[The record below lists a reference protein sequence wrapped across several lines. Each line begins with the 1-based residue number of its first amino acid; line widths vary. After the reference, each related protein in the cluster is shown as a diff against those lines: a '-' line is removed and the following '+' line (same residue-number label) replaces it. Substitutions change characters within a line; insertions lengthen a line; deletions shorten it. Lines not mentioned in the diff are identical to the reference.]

1 MATLDALRVF
11 VEVVRAASFTAA
23 ARRLGISK
31 SLASKR
37 VAALEEQLGVS
48 LINRSTRKLHLTEA
62 GRIYYEHG
70 LRIREELESAEAR
83 VQSVTSQPM
92 GQLKVSA
99 QVSFGFMYLAAPTT
113 AFMRRYPDVSVEIL
127 LEDQRFEPIDESVD
141 LAIRMGPL
149 PDSSM
154 VSRPLCK
161 VVYGLYAAP
170 DYLARVNAPPVQP
183 QDIRAF
189 DTIFYGN
196 YDLGAH
202 WRFTLNGQPFDVE
215 PESRLVINNLLGVVE
230 ASVSPIC
237 RPSRPARQWKVVSWC
252 RCCSPTGTS
261 MARWW
266 CCSAHA
272 STCPTRPAP
281 TSTSS
286 PSGSRSICSS
296 DVASTERVTTR
307 WPDRPSRRSR
317 RWRRRATDDAP
328 RSPS

>member
-170 DYLARVNAPPVQP
+170 DYLARVNSPPVQP

-230 ASVSPIC
+230 AAKAGFGLAYLPTFS
-237 RPSRPARQWKVVSWC
+237 ARAAVESGELVPLLQPYWNEHGSMVVLF
-252 RCCSPTGTS
+252 
-261 MARWW
+261 
-266 CCSAHA
+266 
-272 STCPTRPAP
+272 
-281 TSTSS
+281 
-286 PSGSRSICSS
+286 
-296 DVASTERVTTR
+296 
-307 WPDRPSRRSR
+307 RSR
-317 RWRRRATDDAP
+317 KYLPDKTRAYLDFITEWFQEHLQL
-328 RSPS
+328 

>member
-1 MATLDALRVF
+1 MAALDALRVF
-11 VEVVRAASFTAA
+11 VEVVRASSFTAA

-37 VAALEEQLGVS
+37 VASLEAELSVS

-70 LRIREELESAEAR
+70 LRILEELESAEAR

-99 QVSFGFMYLAAPTT
+99 QVSFGFMYLAEPTT

-149 PDSSM
+149 ADSSM

-161 VVYGLYAAP
+161 VVYGLFAAP

-215 PESRLVINNLLGVVE
+215 PDSRLVINNLLGVVE
-230 ASVSPIC
+230 AAKAGFGLAYLPTFA
-237 RPSRPARQWKVVSWC
+237 AR
-252 RCCSPTGTS
+252 
-261 MARWW
+261 
-266 CCSAHA
+266 SA
-272 STCPTRPAP
+272 
-281 TSTSS
+281 
-286 PSGSRSICSS
+286 
-296 DVASTERVTTR
+296 VASGELIPLLQPYWNEHGSMVVLF
-307 WPDRPSRRSR
+307 RSR
-317 RWRRRATDDAP
+317 KYLPDKTRIYLDFITDWF
-328 RSPS
+328 REHLQL

>member
-37 VAALEEQLGVS
+37 VAALEEQLGFS

-230 ASVSPIC
+230 AAKAGFGLAYLPTFS
-237 RPSRPARQWKVVSWC
+237 ARAAVESGELVPLLQPYWNEHGSMVVLF
-252 RCCSPTGTS
+252 
-261 MARWW
+261 
-266 CCSAHA
+266 
-272 STCPTRPAP
+272 
-281 TSTSS
+281 
-286 PSGSRSICSS
+286 
-296 DVASTERVTTR
+296 
-307 WPDRPSRRSR
+307 RSR
-317 RWRRRATDDAP
+317 KYLPDKTRAYLDFITEWFQEHLQL
-328 RSPS
+328 

>member
-83 VQSVTSQPM
+83 VQSVTSQPI

-230 ASVSPIC
+230 AAKAGFGLAYLPTFS
-237 RPSRPARQWKVVSWC
+237 ARAAVESGELVPLLQPYWNEHGSMVVLF
-252 RCCSPTGTS
+252 
-261 MARWW
+261 
-266 CCSAHA
+266 
-272 STCPTRPAP
+272 
-281 TSTSS
+281 
-286 PSGSRSICSS
+286 
-296 DVASTERVTTR
+296 
-307 WPDRPSRRSR
+307 RSR
-317 RWRRRATDDAP
+317 KYLPDKTRAYLDFITEWFQEHLQL
-328 RSPS
+328 

>member
-170 DYLARVNAPPVQP
+170 DFLARVNAPPVQP

-230 ASVSPIC
+230 AAKAGFGLAYLPTFS
-237 RPSRPARQWKVVSWC
+237 ARAAVESGELVPLLQPYWNEHGSMVVLF
-252 RCCSPTGTS
+252 
-261 MARWW
+261 
-266 CCSAHA
+266 
-272 STCPTRPAP
+272 
-281 TSTSS
+281 
-286 PSGSRSICSS
+286 
-296 DVASTERVTTR
+296 
-307 WPDRPSRRSR
+307 RSR
-317 RWRRRATDDAP
+317 KYLPDKTRAYLDFITEWFQEHLQL
-328 RSPS
+328 

>member
-230 ASVSPIC
+230 AAKAGFGLAYLPTFS
-237 RPSRPARQWKVVSWC
+237 ARAAVESGELVPLLQPYWNEHGSMVVLF
-252 RCCSPTGTS
+252 
-261 MARWW
+261 
-266 CCSAHA
+266 
-272 STCPTRPAP
+272 
-281 TSTSS
+281 
-286 PSGSRSICSS
+286 
-296 DVASTERVTTR
+296 
-307 WPDRPSRRSR
+307 RSR
-317 RWRRRATDDAP
+317 KYLPDKTRAYLDFITEWFQEHLQL
-328 RSPS
+328 

>member
-1 MATLDALRVF
+1 MAALDALRVF
-11 VEVVRAASFTAA
+11 VEVVRASSFTAA

-37 VAALEEQLGVS
+37 VASLEAELGVS

-70 LRIREELESAEAR
+70 LRILEELESAEAR

-99 QVSFGFMYLAAPTT
+99 QVSFGFMYLAEPTT

-149 PDSSM
+149 ADSSM

-161 VVYGLYAAP
+161 VVYGLFAAP

-215 PESRLVINNLLGVVE
+215 PDSRLVINNLLGVVE
-230 ASVSPIC
+230 AAKAGFGLAYLPTFA
-237 RPSRPARQWKVVSWC
+237 AR
-252 RCCSPTGTS
+252 
-261 MARWW
+261 
-266 CCSAHA
+266 SA
-272 STCPTRPAP
+272 
-281 TSTSS
+281 
-286 PSGSRSICSS
+286 
-296 DVASTERVTTR
+296 VASGELIPLLQPYWNEHGSMVVLF
-307 WPDRPSRRSR
+307 RSR
-317 RWRRRATDDAP
+317 KYLPDKTRIYLDFITDWF
-328 RSPS
+328 REHLQL

>member
-230 ASVSPIC
+230 AAKAGFGLAYLPTFS
-237 RPSRPARQWKVVSWC
+237 ARAAVESGELVPLLQPYWNEHGSMVVLF
-252 RCCSPTGTS
+252 
-261 MARWW
+261 
-266 CCSAHA
+266 
-272 STCPTRPAP
+272 
-281 TSTSS
+281 
-286 PSGSRSICSS
+286 
-296 DVASTERVTTR
+296 
-307 WPDRPSRRSR
+307 RSR
-317 RWRRRATDDAP
+317 KYLPDKTRIYLDFITDWF
-328 RSPS
+328 REHLQL

>member
-11 VEVVRAASFTAA
+11 VEVVRVSSFTAA

-37 VAALEEQLGVS
+37 VAALEAELGVS

-99 QVSFGFMYLAAPTT
+99 QVSFGFMYLAEPTT

-161 VVYGLYAAP
+161 VVYGLFAAP

-230 ASVSPIC
+230 AAKAGFGLAYLPTFA
-237 RPSRPARQWKVVSWC
+237 AR
-252 RCCSPTGTS
+252 
-261 MARWW
+261 
-266 CCSAHA
+266 SA
-272 STCPTRPAP
+272 
-281 TSTSS
+281 
-286 PSGSRSICSS
+286 
-296 DVASTERVTTR
+296 VASGELVPLLQPY
-307 WPDRPSRRSR
+307 WNEHGSMVVLFRSR
-317 RWRRRATDDAP
+317 KYLPDKTRIYLDFITDWF
-328 RSPS
+328 REHLQL

>member
-113 AFMRRYPDVSVEIL
+113 AFMRRYPEVSVEIL

-230 ASVSPIC
+230 AAKAGFGLAYLPTFS
-237 RPSRPARQWKVVSWC
+237 ARAAVESGELVPLLQPYWNEHGSMVVLF
-252 RCCSPTGTS
+252 
-261 MARWW
+261 
-266 CCSAHA
+266 
-272 STCPTRPAP
+272 
-281 TSTSS
+281 
-286 PSGSRSICSS
+286 
-296 DVASTERVTTR
+296 
-307 WPDRPSRRSR
+307 RSR
-317 RWRRRATDDAP
+317 KYLPDKTRAYLDFITEWFQEHLQL
-328 RSPS
+328 